1 MKCRIC
7 KNSLG
12 NALHYPRE
20 LMFGT
25 QEIFEY
31 MECGACGCLQIAAI
45 PENLGA
51 YYPSDYYSFEPPRIK
66 KQHPVISYLRKQRSR
81 HYLGNSA
88 LLGKLLALGSR
99 PAEYFGWMRNY
110 GLTLESSILDV
121 GCGNGR
127 MLLKLAREG
136 FSNLLGVDPYIA
148 SPIDYGN
155 GVKIIKG
162 DIHTLDRQFDFV
174 MLNHAFEHL
183 PNPVKALTGLRA
195 IVRNSGTLLLRVPVA
210 SCYARRKYGI
220 YWGGWDAPRHL
231 FLHTVRSMSLLAQEC
246 RFTVERVAY
255 DSTIAQ
261 IVISEL
267 YLRGIDRPSKA
278 KLALP
283 KAQRLSLQRFAEE
296 LNLRGDGDTACFY
309 LRPVS

>member
-7 KNSLG
+7 ENSLG
-12 NALHYPRE
+12 NILHYPRE

-31 MECGACGCLQIAAI
+31 LECGACGCLQIVTI
-45 PENLGA
+45 PENLGT

-66 KQHPVISYLRKQRSR
+66 KQHPLISYLRKQRSR
-81 HYLGNSA
+81 HYLGNKA
-88 LLGKLLALGSR
+88 PLGKLLAMNSN
-99 PAEYFGWMRNY
+99 PAEYFGWMRNC

-127 MLLKLAREG
+127 LLLKLAREE

-155 GVKIIKG
+155 GIKIIKG
-162 DIHTLDRQFDFV
+162 DINTLDRQFDFV

-183 PNPVKALTGLRA
+183 PDPAKALTSLRA
-195 IVRNSGTLLLRVPVA
+195 IVRDSGALLLRIPVA

-220 YWGGWDAPRHL
+220 YWAGWDAPRHL

-246 RFTVERVAY
+246 RFTMERVTY

-261 IVISEL
+261 IISSEL
-267 YLRGIDRPSKA
+267 YLRGIDGPSKA
-278 KLALP
+278 KLTLP
-283 KAQRLSLQRFAEE
+283 KAQQLSLRRFVEE
-296 LNLRGDGDTACFY
+296 INLRGDGDTACFY
-309 LRPVS
+309 LRPA